1 MIAKHDE
8 NKGLDDLLKK
18 ALADDLPGNVA
29 AGMRDLIDDFRAG
42 AITGDRR
49 TAVWAWLF
57 RRTAWA
63 VLSVLMLVAGILLQG
78 LATRNALADRISLIK
93 TEIASTGP
101 VRRHGVALS
110 APRVNDPGPFRL
122 TRRNDHGRDS

>member
-8 NKGLDDLLKK
+8 NTGLDDLLKR
-18 ALADDLPGNVA
+18 ALADDLPGDVA
-29 AGMRDLIDDFRAG
+29 AGMRDRIDNFRAG
-42 AITGDRR
+42 AITGDQR
-49 TAVWAWLF
+49 TAAWAWLF

-93 TEIASTGP
+93 TEVASTGP
-101 VRRHGVALS
+101 VRRHGVAFS
-110 APRVNDPGPFRL
+110 APRVNDPVLFRL
-122 TRRNDHGRDS
+122 TRRNDHGRNS